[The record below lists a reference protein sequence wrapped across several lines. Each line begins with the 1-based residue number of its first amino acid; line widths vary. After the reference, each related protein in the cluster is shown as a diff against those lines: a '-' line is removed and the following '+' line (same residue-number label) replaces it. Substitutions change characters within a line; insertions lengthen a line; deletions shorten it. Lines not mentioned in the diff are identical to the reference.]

1 MVKEKWIE
9 AAVKSGFSKESAELN
24 YEKAKDFW
32 EWIKE
37 DTASLAA
44 AYLIALSDKEIQLKI
59 RNDAA
64 EKGVEFTPAEINDIS
79 IVLKAVLEAV

>member
-9 AAVKSGFSKESAELN
+9 AAIKNGYSKESAELN
-24 YEKAKDFW
+24 YNKAKELW

-37 DTASLAA
+37 DTASLAT
-44 AYLIALSDKEIQLKI
+44 AYLIALSDKEIKLKI

-64 EKGVEFTPAEINDIS
+64 EKGVEFTPSEINDIS
-79 IVLKAVLEAV
+79 VVLKTVLEAV